1 VIARVTGGVAD
12 DSRSDVDD
20 TGHDDAP
27 EDQLSVVVT
36 RFIVV
41 DAGSGQYRG
50 AVGHEPSRGVAPATA
65 QFVDDHRPTLLV
77 TCPVLSQQRC
87 TGTIYTAW
95 RARHLPRTLTAALH
109 RYYIHRLAC
118 TKLNVAHTHDCQAY
132 TVPQLIPVL
141 GSQPARDGS
150 HKPGGRLPLL
160 SARPAVTLAALKRA
174 ATSFAGR

>member
-1 VIARVTGGVAD
+1 MSAFERAFKHHLVSYRIVSHRIVAHGDAKATALTLNADESLVIARVTGGVAD

-20 TGHDDAP
+20 TGHEDAP

-95 RARHLPRTLTAALH
+95 LAR
-109 RYYIHRLAC
+109 
-118 TKLNVAHTHDCQAY
+118 
-132 TVPQLIPVL
+132 
-141 GSQPARDGS
+141 S
-150 HKPGGRLPLL
+150 
-160 SARPAVTLAALKRA
+160 
-174 ATSFAGR
+174 

>member
-1 VIARVTGGVAD
+1 LSARSNSISYRIVSYRIVAHGDAKATALALNADESLLIARVTGGVAD

-20 TGHDDAP
+20 TGHEDAP

-65 QFVDDHRPTLLV
+65 QFVDDHQPTLLV

-95 RARHLPRTLTAALH
+95 LAR
-109 RYYIHRLAC
+109 
-118 TKLNVAHTHDCQAY
+118 
-132 TVPQLIPVL
+132 
-141 GSQPARDGS
+141 S
-150 HKPGGRLPLL
+150 
-160 SARPAVTLAALKRA
+160 
-174 ATSFAGR
+174 